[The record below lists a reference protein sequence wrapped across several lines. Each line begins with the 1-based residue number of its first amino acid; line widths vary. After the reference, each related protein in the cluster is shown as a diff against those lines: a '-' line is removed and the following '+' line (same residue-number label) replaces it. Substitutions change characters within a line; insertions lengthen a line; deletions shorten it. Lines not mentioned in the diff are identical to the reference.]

1 MLISSRSTMKSKY
14 LFSFSTRPIDESTLF
29 VDVYI
34 GNGHQDQRD
43 KEFLERL
50 ANNSDNYYFKPYDL
64 DVTNF
69 IRRVD
74 EIIQQDTGDTRCRC
88 LHCSMSATKLRRLIK
103 SGLYDDFA
111 HTYYEATRGLHRM
124 ALSEN
129 SAYHCALYRANQ
141 ILANPHT

>member
-1 MLISSRSTMKSKY
+1 MKSKY
-14 LFSFSTRPIDESTLF
+14 LFSYSTRPIDESTLF

-34 GNGHQDQRD
+34 GCGHQDQRD
-43 KEFLERL
+43 KEFFEYL
-50 ANNSDNYYFKPYDL
+50 ANNSDNYYFARYDFL
-64 DVTNF
+64 VTNF

-74 EIIQQDTGDTRCRC
+74 EIIQQDSDDPRGRC
-88 LHCSMSATKLRRLIK
+88 LHCSMSAAKLRRLIK

-111 HTYYEATRGLHRM
+111 RTFYEATRGLHRM
-124 ALSEN
+124 ALSSN

>member
-1 MLISSRSTMKSKY
+1 MKTKY

-34 GNGHQDQRD
+34 GNGKQDQRD
-43 KEFLERL
+43 KEFFERL
-50 ANNSDNYYFKPYDL
+50 ANNSNNYYFKRYDFI
-64 DVTNF
+64 VTCF

-74 EIIQQDTGDTRCRC
+74 ETIQRISDDPRGRC
-88 LHCSMSATKLRRLIK
+88 LHCSMSAAKLRRLIK

-111 HTYYEATRGLHRM
+111 KTYYEATRGLHRM
-124 ALSEN
+124 ALSAN
-129 SAYHCALYRANQ
+129 SAYHCAIYRANQ